1 VNTQG
6 EMTMNKKL
14 LTPKDVAA
22 WLSIPLSTVYDYLR
36 DGTLPGL
43 VKIGR
48 LVRVDADKLE
58 KWLSDQEHKGQ
69 ENTP

>member
-1 VNTQG
+1 
-6 EMTMNKKL
+6 MNKKL

-58 KWLSDQEHKGQ
+58 KWLSDQENKRQ
-69 ENTP
+69 ENAP